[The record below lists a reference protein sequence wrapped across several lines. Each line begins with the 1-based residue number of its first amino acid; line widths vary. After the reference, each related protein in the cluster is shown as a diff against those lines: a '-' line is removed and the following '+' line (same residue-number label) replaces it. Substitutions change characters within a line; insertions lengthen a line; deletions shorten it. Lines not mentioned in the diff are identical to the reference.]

1 MNVKNYD
8 KTLGS
13 YMPSFFYMDLDFEF
27 YKASSTIYNLNER
40 DFSIF
45 VHEYIHFLQDISSY
59 ALMNNSYVYSEY
71 IHAAVNYIRT
81 LPIGEFDV
89 PLKLPF
95 NYGNVELNQFVNNA
109 CMGSNDTVDIVVCN
123 RLDTK
128 RVKVPY
134 RNNIVKE
141 LFLPYIVSNHKRNLF
156 FGTYAIMESMAY
168 LMEKRMSKG
177 FTPVPDYPYLS
188 AQMVIEQRYPEFGKD
203 DLNIIALCDISL
215 QYSNPGWIFVRFLD
229 MMKEISFLPSDPH
242 DLYIIANQ
250 LPVSQMGKNTSFDN
264 GIIEMAFMLTR
275 RLKLYLSGSRYSGFH
290 NMVNKYFGFGLRNRM
305 QNKSF
310 MLDLALDGYG
320 KDNSDFI
327 KIFLEL
333 GSPIIRDMNGSF
345 FQVPFINNKSN
356 EYMSIFPAIEQI
368 FKCLSQGADI
378 CEMIDMCEYTIQ
390 YANDIFGDTYEDYIP
405 DVNKK
410 CYNNPWCKINEPK
423 LCPYALLWKH
433 WGLSNYIPRI
443 KN

>member
-13 YMPSFFYMDLDFEF
+13 YMPSFFYIDLDFEF

-123 RLDTK
+123 RIDTK

-141 LFLPYIVSNHKRNLF
+141 LFLPYIVSNHKRNLY

-177 FTPVPDYPYLS
+177 HLPVPDYPYM
-188 AQMVIEQRYPEFGKD
+188 AVQMIINERYPEFGRN

-215 QYSNPGWIFVRFLD
+215 QYSNPGWFFIRFIN
-229 MMKEISFLPSDPH
+229 MMKEICYLPSNPR
-242 DLYIIANQ
+242 DLYSIVKQFPI
-250 LPVSQMGKNTSFDN
+250 SQMGIKTCFEY
-264 GIIEMAFMLTR
+264 GIINMASMLIE
-275 RLKLYLSGSRYSGFH
+275 RLKLYLKGSQYSGFH
-290 NMVNKYFGFGLRNRM
+290 EIINKYFGFGLRNRI
-305 QNKSF
+305 QNKTF
-310 MLDLALDGYG
+310 MLDLASAGYG
-320 KDNSDFI
+320 KDNTVFF
-327 KIFLEL
+327 KTLNEL
-333 GSPIIRDMNGSF
+333 GSPIIRDKYGDFYQIPYMNDNSDMF
-345 FQVPFINNKSN
+345 LST
-356 EYMSIFPAIEQI
+356 FPAIEQI
-368 FKCLSQGADI
+368 FKCLSKGSDI
-378 CEMIDMCEYTIQ
+378 CEMIDMCEHTKQ
-390 YANDIFGDTYEDYIP
+390 HAREIFGDSYADYIP
-405 DVNKK
+405 EINEN
-410 CYNNPWCKINEPK
+410 CYDKPWCKINEEK

>member
-13 YMPSFFYMDLDFEF
+13 YMPSFFYMNLDFEF
-27 YKASSTIYNLNER
+27 YKASCSIFNLNER

-45 VHEYIHFLQDISSY
+45 VHEYIHFLQDISSF

-71 IHAAVNYIRT
+71 IHAVVNYIRT

-109 CMGSNDTVDIVVCN
+109 CMGSNDTVDIVICN
-123 RLDTK
+123 RVDTK

-141 LFLPYIVSNHKRNLF
+141 LVLPYIESTHKKKLF
-156 FGTYAIMESMAY
+156 FGTYAVMESMAY

-215 QYSNPGWIFVRFLD
+215 QYSNPGWIFVSFLD
-229 MMKEISFLPSDPH
+229 MMKEIGFLPSDPH

-250 LPVSQMGKNTSFDN
+250 LPVSQMGENTSFDN

-290 NMVNKYFGFGLRNRM
+290 NIVNKYFGFGLRNRI
-305 QNKSF
+305 QNKTF
-310 MLDLALDGYG
+310 MLDLASAGYG
-320 KDNSDFI
+320 KDNTVFF
-327 KIFLEL
+327 KTLNEL
-333 GSPIIRDMNGSF
+333 GSPIIRDKYGDFYQIPYMNDNSDMF
-345 FQVPFINNKSN
+345 LST
-356 EYMSIFPAIEQI
+356 FPAIEQI
-368 FKCLSQGADI
+368 FKCLSKGSDI
-378 CEMIDMCEYTIQ
+378 CEMIDMCEQTIQ
-390 YANDIFGDTYEDYIP
+390 HAREIFGDSYADYIP
-405 DVNKK
+405 EINEN
-410 CYNNPWCKINEPK
+410 CYDKPWCKINEEK